1 MKKLTSFLCLFLWK
15 QQGYGVLGHKFNY
28 IVGLCSYFYMKG
40 LIFLKKLPFMGSG
53 VAIVTPFNEDNE
65 VNYDI
70 FEELIEKNQYI
81 HWKYQKYNL

>member
-1 MKKLTSFLCLFLWK
+1 
-15 QQGYGVLGHKFNY
+15 
-28 IVGLCSYFYMKG
+28 MKG

-70 FEELIEKNQYI
+70 FEELIEMPIYFASYFLISSSLDLK
-81 HWKYQKYNL
+81 